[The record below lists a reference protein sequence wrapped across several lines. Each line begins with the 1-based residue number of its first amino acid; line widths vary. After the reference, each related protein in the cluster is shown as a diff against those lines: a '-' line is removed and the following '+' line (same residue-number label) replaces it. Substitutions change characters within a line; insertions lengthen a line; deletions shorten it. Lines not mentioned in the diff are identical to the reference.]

1 MSDCKKCGG
10 RGVMP
15 ARIVGREA
23 IAERCPECGG
33 RELNIM
39 PMFAVD
45 TGRIQALER
54 VARAAGEWRDALEWH
69 RQPLRSAREHSESAG
84 NLRKKMLALESALTA
99 LEEGGESD
107 G

>member
-1 MSDCKKCGG
+1 MGECKQCSGTG
-10 RGVMP
+10 MLPWTTIGD
-15 ARIVGREA
+15 EA
-23 IAERCPECGG
+23 IARWCPECGPPKFLV
-33 RELNIM
+33 RTD
-39 PMFAVD
+39 PY
-45 TGRIQALER
+45 TTALER